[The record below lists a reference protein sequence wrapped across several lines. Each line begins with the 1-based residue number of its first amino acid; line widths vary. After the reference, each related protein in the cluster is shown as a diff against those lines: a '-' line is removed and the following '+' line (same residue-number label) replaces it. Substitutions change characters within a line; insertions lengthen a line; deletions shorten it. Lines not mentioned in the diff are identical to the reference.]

1 MKTEDLKRIILKLVN
16 SGSTEI
22 HGYEIHKM
30 LASDKIKVELSR
42 LYRVMNV
49 MLKEG
54 LLESR
59 WEKSQLG
66 PRKRLYQLGENGRKE
81 LDKIFLDAIEIV
93 HSYYGKYLRSLRT
106 KVNIFDDI
114 FSLLTGELKGDES
127 IAYITITNSAMH
139 RLVLFNLQ
147 KKVPEGK
154 IYFVKPTSIA
164 TDLNIEDMVILR
176 GNHEDIPLKDDHLNL
191 LVVID
196 IPNEDLLETALKE
209 WHRVISH
216 DGKLAILTPTILIQK
231 HEDPL
236 TIGQFI
242 EKYEHETIEKGEH
255 IDREILQLMLK
266 LFFQK
271 IEEKQI
277 VHMTI
282 ISASQLI
289 ARARAA
295 TTC

>member
-1 MKTEDLKRIILKLVN
+1 MRTEDLKRTILMLVN

-30 LASDKIKVELSR
+30 LASENIEVELSR
-42 LYRVMNV
+42 LYRVMNT

-54 LLESR
+54 LLECR
-59 WEKSQLG
+59 WEKSQFG
-66 PRKRLYQLGENGRKE
+66 PRKRLYRLGENGGKE
-81 LDKIFLDAIEIV
+81 LDKIFLDAIDIV
-93 HSYYGKYLRSLRT
+93 HNYYGKYLRSLRPR
-106 KVNIFDDI
+106 VNVFEEI
-114 FSLLTGELKGDES
+114 FSLLTGELKGHEN
-127 IAYITITNSAMH
+127 IAYITTTNSAMH
-139 RLVLFNLQ
+139 RLMLYNLQ

-164 TDLNIEDMVILR
+164 ADLNIEDMVILR
-176 GNHEDIPLKDDHLNL
+176 GNHEEIPLKDDYLNL

-231 HEDPL
+231 HVDPL

-242 EKYEHETIEKGEH
+242 EKYEHENIEKGEH
-255 IDREILQLMLK
+255 IDREILYTMLNM
-266 LFFQK
+266 FFQK
-271 IEEKQI
+271 VEERQM
-277 VHMTI
+277 VHMTLI
-282 ISASQLI
+282 LAS
-289 ARARAA
+289 
-295 TTC
+295 

>member
-1 MKTEDLKRIILKLVN
+1 MLVN

-30 LASDKIKVELSR
+30 LASENIEVELSR
-42 LYRVMNV
+42 LYRVMNT

-54 LLESR
+54 LLECR
-59 WEKSQLG
+59 WEKSQFG
-66 PRKRLYQLGENGRKE
+66 PRKRLYRLGENGGKE
-81 LDKIFLDAIEIV
+81 LDKIFLDAIDIV
-93 HSYYGKYLRSLRT
+93 HNYYGKYLRSLRPR
-106 KVNIFDDI
+106 VNVFEEI
-114 FSLLTGELKGDES
+114 FSLLTGELKGHEN
-127 IAYITITNSAMH
+127 IAYITTTNSAMH
-139 RLVLFNLQ
+139 RLMLYNLQ

-164 TDLNIEDMVILR
+164 ADLNIEDMVILR
-176 GNHEDIPLKDDHLNL
+176 GNHEEIPLKDDYLNL

-231 HEDPL
+231 HVDPL

-242 EKYEHETIEKGEH
+242 EKYEHENIEKGEH
-255 IDREILQLMLK
+255 IDREILYTMLNM
-266 LFFQK
+266 FFQK
-271 IEEKQI
+271 VEERQM
-277 VHMTI
+277 VHMTLI
-282 ISASQLI
+282 LAS
-289 ARARAA
+289 
-295 TTC
+295 